1 MNQIRSAGSGLQ
13 TKDSTPI
20 ELITQQSRFETIV
33 DLALK
38 QDRVAVDLE
47 SNGFYHY
54 TEKICLLQLAFHN
67 QAYLIDTL
75 LLKNFKPLAT
85 LFTNNRI
92 EKIFHS
98 ADYDIRS
105 LDRDWGIRI
114 HNLFDTSIAS
124 AFIGADKRGLASV
137 LAEYLNLNITKDK
150 KLQRADWSQRPL
162 SDVLI
167 KYAAEDV
174 LYLDDLRE
182 TLVTQLSRLG
192 RAKWVVEECK
202 RLSEIKY
209 NLPDTQWSF
218 LSVKGSRSLD
228 GRGLAILNSL
238 HKFRDAEA
246 QKRDLPPFKILSD
259 EVLVTLS
266 CNPYSNLAEIKGIGR
281 YGKGSNA
288 SDAHKAI
295 QNGLVSPMINRPR
308 TRTIDSIKPKFRQRD
323 NVKERLRLLKKWRTE
338 QARNLKLD
346 AGLIWPANN
355 LEQLAKRT
363 DGFEE
368 EIRSGDVRHW
378 QRNLLSESILSFIDS
393 IN

>member
-20 ELITQQSRFETIV
+20 ELITQQSRFETVIG
-33 DLALK
+33 LALK

-137 LAEYLNLNITKDK
+137 LAEYLNLNSSNSLLKALEEPSNNTYFFIIHNSGTE
-150 KLQRADWSQRPL
+150 
-162 SDVLI
+162 I
-167 KYAAEDV
+167 
-174 LYLDDLRE
+174 LDTIR
-182 TLVTQLSRLG
+182 
-192 RAKWVVEECK
+192 
-202 RLSEIKY
+202 
-209 NLPDTQWSF
+209 
-218 LSVKGSRSLD
+218 SRS
-228 GRGLAILNSL
+228 I
-238 HKFRDAEA
+238 E
-246 QKRDLPPFKILSD
+246 FKLFF
-259 EVLVTLS
+259 T
-266 CNPYSNLAEIKGIGR
+266 IKTT
-281 YGKGSNA
+281 
-288 SDAHKAI
+288 KAM
-295 QNGLVSPMINRPR
+295 S
-308 TRTIDSIKPKFRQRD
+308 KPK
-323 NVKERLRLLKKWRTE
+323 
-338 QARNLKLD
+338 
-346 AGLIWPANN
+346 
-355 LEQLAKRT
+355 
-363 DGFEE
+363 
-368 EIRSGDVRHW
+368 
-378 QRNLLSESILSFIDS
+378 
-393 IN
+393 